1 MQRFGAVIFLVFA
14 LCVPVIADDINLVGQ
29 EISQGKHKGVK
40 GGIVAVD
47 GNILFKAY
55 APGEQP
61 DRARDIRSATKSI
74 TSLLI
79 GKLIELEMLKNVDV
93 RVSRIL
99 PDEFAHMVKD
109 DPRRDIRIKDI
120 LTMRT
125 GLACNDW
132 QPASLGQEDK
142 MYETPDW
149 AAFILSQPL
158 SHETGEHFSYC
169 TGGVVLLGRV
179 IEKLSGM
186 KVPAFAE
193 KYLFTPLGIEE
204 AKWDK
209 TPKGYT
215 DTGGHLKLTLK
226 SLYRIGE
233 MMAAGGENIIAKSW
247 VRDAVKSR
255 TGIYERP
262 EEYGYLWWLHSGEIE
277 GRKVTLIYAHG
288 NGGNFIFLVPELK
301 IVAAFTG
308 VNFGSRDQFIPKQ
321 LLTRRIIPALLK

>member
-1 MQRFGAVIFLVFA
+1 MQRFGTVIFLFLA
-14 LCVPVIADDINLVGQ
+14 LCTSAFADDISLVGE
-29 EISQGKHKGVK
+29 EISEGKHKGVK

-47 GNILFKAY
+47 GKILFEAY
-55 APGEQP
+55 APGEQA
-61 DRARDIRSATKSI
+61 DKARDIRSATKSI

-79 GKLIELEMLKNVDV
+79 GKMIELEMLKSVDV
-93 RVSRIL
+93 RVSEIL
-99 PDEFAHMVKD
+99 PDEFAHMAED
-109 DPRRDIRIKDI
+109 DPRRNIRIKDI

-186 KVPAFAE
+186 KVPAFAD
-193 KYLFTPLGIEE
+193 KHLFAPLGIKE
-204 AKWDK
+204 AKWDE

-233 MMAAGGENIIAKSW
+233 MMASGGEGVIPASW
-247 VRDAVKSR
+247 VKDAVEPR
-255 TGIYERP
+255 TRIYERP
-262 EEYGYLWWLHSGEIE
+262 EGYGYLWWLHGGEIE
-277 GRKVTLIYAHG
+277 GKKVTLIYAHG

-308 VNFGSRDQFIPKQ
+308 VNFGSRDQFIPKN